1 MTFYSHYPGL
11 TFYSHYPGLTFYS
24 HYPGLTCSPD
34 TCPSASLRCPGGCSR
49 PLCAE
54 DLFHSRPANCDRFLS
69 CEIRGCSIE
78 VKEVN
83 SKINQA
89 AHPSKVSK
97 NCWNHTFWSYYQN
110 LYNICKKNSIWKGR
124 APLTEPT
131 WPCPAW
137 PAPPSDCLEPLL
149 RGEPRSSAC
158 TCQPRL
164 LNILPTKSLIR
175 KTYPGT
181 VFKNWRTLVSEA
193 FSDSNLWPWFQLTN
207 DLAKEDH
214 MSPRT
219 SQDLRFTNTNI
230 LKEID
235 QRLTCPSST
244 TISSSS
250 RAPFRIQ
257 LRIWEVVNTFDLIRF
272 SLDLFFFWLIIES
285 KKYTLGGFV
294 CE

>member
-1 MTFYSHYPGL
+1 M

-49 PLCAE
+49 LPCAE
-54 DLFHSRPANCDRFLS
+54 DLFHSRPANCERFLS
-69 CEIRGCSIE
+69 CGITGCSIE

-83 SKINQA
+83 SKINRA
-89 AHPSKVSK
+89 ANHSKVSK
-97 NCWNHTFWSYYQN
+97 TVAIIRFAHFSKTFITFAKRTQYEV
-110 LYNICKKNSIWKGR
+110 

-164 LNILPTKSLIR
+164 LNILPLKSLIR
-175 KTYPGT
+175 ETYPGT

-193 FSDSNLWPWFQLTN
+193 FSDSNL
-207 DLAKEDH
+207 
-214 MSPRT
+214 
-219 SQDLRFTNTNI
+219 
-230 LKEID
+230 
-235 QRLTCPSST
+235 
-244 TISSSS
+244 
-250 RAPFRIQ
+250 
-257 LRIWEVVNTFDLIRF
+257 
-272 SLDLFFFWLIIES
+272 
-285 KKYTLGGFV
+285 
-294 CE
+294 